1 MRHCKPR
8 AFPLVIGALFLAGT
22 WASAAGASQLL
33 DRNARGVKLAVNAR
47 GQALVTY
54 SARGRLRH
62 VLVFGAINA
71 RAPNPTVPQVRFRVD
86 YAGGWGVYR
95 KPVWRTF
102 VNVCRAYDGP
112 SLPFFVTAC
121 KAPDGSYWAL
131 QSWQRLYPN
140 LGFLPWL
147 PHQKAYE
154 LHISHWTG
162 PLAQLDLW
170 TDWIYSGRYHHV
182 FGRVTYAGKPVYGF
196 KTTRYGARL
205 DAYGRLVYLD
215 TYHSRYGPG
224 WRRENSFVT
233 HNPTGLF
240 CYGFYEYDPSTGGYE
255 KPPSWPAHKRRGP
268 GNGNQYRAT
277 VEGPGVTPDVSV
289 AVPGLPDFDPLNADD
304 VAYEQRQNDL
314 LDTIVGPD
322 KLCRHH

>member
-1 MRHCKPR
+1 MRR
-8 AFPLVIGALFLAGT
+8 TLLLVFLLVAVLSLPGL
-22 WASAAGASQLL
+22 ARASQLV
-33 DRNARGVKLAVNAR
+33 DRNAENVKLAVNR
-47 GQALVTY
+47 KGQALVTY
-54 SARGRLRH
+54 RVGGRVRH
-62 VLVFGAINA
+62 VLIWGAVNA
-71 RAPNPTVPQVRFRVD
+71 RPPSQSVPQVRFRVD
-86 YAGGWGVYR
+86 YSGGWGIYR
-95 KPVWRTF
+95 KPIWQTF
-102 VNVCRAYDGP
+102 RNVCRAYDGP

-147 PHQKAYE
+147 PHQRAFE

-162 PLAQLDLW
+162 PLVHIDLW

-182 FGRVTYAGKPVYGF
+182 FGRVTYRGNPVYGF

-233 HNPTGLF
+233 HTGTGIY
-240 CYGFYEYDPSTGGYE
+240 CYGFYQYDPSTAGYE
-255 KPPSWPAHKRRGP
+255 KPPSWPAHKLRGP

-289 AVPGLPDFDPLNADD
+289 TVAGLSDFDPANPEH